1 MNGKKDFA
9 WLKER
14 YTVLMGRPPEEP
26 ELDRLM
32 KVKEK
37 LGIDYDDPVILQLL
51 ALEYYGQLYEQ
62 VPGKIRT
69 VIQETE
75 AHASKH
81 FEQQA
86 GQIARQ
92 QVSVITSASNVALEK
107 LVETANKMIAEIG
120 DQARSTLS
128 SVISNEFDKV
138 VRPDF
143 FKAAQQATM
152 AAREISDFS
161 RMHRRSI
168 IWTSL
173 ISGLV
178 SAFVVLGLAYW
189 FWGRA

>member
-14 YTVLMGRPPEEP
+14 YTALMGRPPEEP

-86 GQIARQ
+86 AQIARQ
-92 QVSVITSASNVALEK
+92 HVSVITGSSNVALGK
-107 LVETANKMIAEIG
+107 LVETANKMIAGMG

-168 IWTSL
+168 IWTSV